1 MTFNPVTIRVTSA
14 PRIGILGG
22 TFDPIHVGH
31 LDAALAAKQALALNE
46 VLVVP
51 SPLTP
56 HKSPKEQVSWHHRFT
71 MSEIATADIPDMRV
85 SDVELKMPSSSPSYT
100 SLTLQQLS
108 ESGYSS
114 QELFFIIGRDAFSE
128 IEQSHNYPNLI
139 EHSHFVVISRSG
151 LSNVEVRK
159 KIPSLSGRMRTI
171 SATKDQIADLDRTT
185 KSLSIWLIETKTRNV
200 SSSDVRELLYKNQST
215 DGLLPAAVRSY
226 ISKHHLYSVRPHTT
240 VLP

>member
-1 MTFNPVTIRVTSA
+1 MTSA

-31 LDAALAAKQALALNE
+31 LDAALAARQALALNE
-46 VLVVP
+46 VLIVP
-51 SPLTP
+51 SRLTP
-56 HKSPKEQVSWHHRFT
+56 HKSPKEQVPWHHRFT

-114 QELFFIIGRDAFSE
+114 QELFFIIGSDAFSE
-128 IEQSHNYPNLI
+128 IEQWHNYPNLI
-139 EHSHFVVISRSG
+139 EQSHFVVISRSG

-226 ISKHHLYSVRPHTT
+226 ISKHHLYSDRPHTT

>member
-1 MTFNPVTIRVTSA
+1 MTSA

-46 VLVVP
+46 VLIVP
-51 SPLTP
+51 SRLTP

-114 QELFFIIGRDAFSE
+114 QELFFIIGSDAFSE
-128 IEQSHNYPNLI
+128 IEQWHNYPNLI
-139 EHSHFVVISRSG
+139 EQSHFVVISRSG

-171 SATKDQIADLDRTT
+171 SAKKDQIADLNRTT

-226 ISKHHLYSVRPHTT
+226 ISKHHLYSDRPHTT

>member
-1 MTFNPVTIRVTSA
+1 M
-14 PRIGILGG
+14 
-22 TFDPIHVGH
+22 
-31 LDAALAAKQALALNE
+31 
-46 VLVVP
+46 P
-51 SPLTP
+51 SRLTP

-114 QELFFIIGRDAFSE
+114 QELFFIIGSDAFSE
-128 IEQSHNYPNLI
+128 IEQWHNYPNLI
-139 EHSHFVVISRSG
+139 EQSHFVVISRSG

-171 SATKDQIADLDRTT
+171 SATKDQIADLNRTT

-226 ISKHHLYSVRPHTT
+226 ISKHHLYSDRPHTT

>member
-1 MTFNPVTIRVTSA
+1 MISA
-14 PRIGILGG
+14 SRIGILGG

-46 VLVVP
+46 VLIVP
-51 SPLTP
+51 SRLTP

-114 QELFFIIGRDAFSE
+114 QELFFIIGSDAFSE
-128 IEQSHNYPNLI
+128 IEQWHNYPNLI
-139 EHSHFVVISRSG
+139 EQSHFVVISRSG

-171 SATKDQIADLDRTT
+171 SGKYDQSSALAKIT
-185 KSLSIWLIETKTRNV
+185 KSPAIWLIETKTRNV

>member
-1 MTFNPVTIRVTSA
+1 M
-14 PRIGILGG
+14 
-22 TFDPIHVGH
+22 
-31 LDAALAAKQALALNE
+31 
-46 VLVVP
+46 P
-51 SPLTP
+51 SRLTP
-56 HKSPKEQVSWHHRFT
+56 HKSPKEQVPWHHRFT

-114 QELFFIIGRDAFSE
+114 QELFFIIGSDAFSE
-128 IEQSHNYPNLI
+128 IEQWHNYPNLI
-139 EHSHFVVISRSG
+139 EQSHFVVISRSG

-171 SATKDQIADLDRTT
+171 SAKKDQIADLNRTT

-226 ISKHHLYSVRPHTT
+226 ISKHHLYSDRPHTT

>member
-1 MTFNPVTIRVTSA
+1 MTSA

-114 QELFFIIGRDAFSE
+114 QELFFIIGSDAFSE
-128 IEQSHNYPNLI
+128 IEQWHNYPNLI
-139 EHSHFVVISRSG
+139 EQSHFVVISRSG

-171 SATKDQIADLDRTT
+171 SATKDQIADLNRTT

-226 ISKHHLYSVRPHTT
+226 ISKHHLYSDRPHTT

>member
-1 MTFNPVTIRVTSA
+1 MTSA

-46 VLVVP
+46 VLIVP
-51 SPLTP
+51 SRLTP
-56 HKSPKEQVSWHHRFT
+56 HKSPKEQVPWHRRFT

-114 QELFFIIGRDAFSE
+114 QELFFIIGSDAFSE
-128 IEQSHNYPNLI
+128 IEQWHNYPNLI
-139 EHSHFVVISRSG
+139 EQSHFVVISRSG

-226 ISKHHLYSVRPHTT
+226 ISKHHLYSDRPHTT

>member
-1 MTFNPVTIRVTSA
+1 MTSA

-31 LDAALAAKQALALNE
+31 LDAALAAKQFLALNE

-114 QELFFIIGRDAFSE
+114 QELFFIIGSDAFSE
-128 IEQSHNYPNLI
+128 IEQWHNYPNLI
-139 EHSHFVVISRSG
+139 EQSHFVVISRSG

-171 SATKDQIADLDRTT
+171 SATKDQIADLNRTT

-200 SSSDVRELLYKNQST
+200 SSSDVRELLYKNLST

-226 ISKHHLYSVRPHTT
+226 ISKHHLYSDRPHTT

>member
-1 MTFNPVTIRVTSA
+1 MTSA

-46 VLVVP
+46 VLIVP
-51 SPLTP
+51 SRLTP
-56 HKSPKEQVSWHHRFT
+56 HKSPKEQVPWHHRFT

-114 QELFFIIGRDAFSE
+114 QELFFIIGSDAFSE
-128 IEQSHNYPNLI
+128 IEQWHNYPNLI
-139 EHSHFVVISRSG
+139 EQSHFVVISRSG

-226 ISKHHLYSVRPHTT
+226 ISKHHLYSDRPHTT

>member
-1 MTFNPVTIRVTSA
+1 MTSA

-46 VLVVP
+46 VLIVP
-51 SPLTP
+51 SRLTP
-56 HKSPKEQVSWHHRFT
+56 HKSPKEQVPWHHRFT

-114 QELFFIIGRDAFSE
+114 QELFFIIGSDAFSE
-128 IEQSHNYPNLI
+128 IEQWHNYPNLI
-139 EHSHFVVISRSG
+139 EQSHFVVISRSG

-159 KIPSLSGRMRTI
+159 KIPSLSGRMGTI

-226 ISKHHLYSVRPHTT
+226 ISKHHLYSDRPHTT

>member
-1 MTFNPVTIRVTSA
+1 M
-14 PRIGILGG
+14 
-22 TFDPIHVGH
+22 
-31 LDAALAAKQALALNE
+31 
-46 VLVVP
+46 P
-51 SPLTP
+51 SRLTP
-56 HKSPKEQVSWHHRFT
+56 HKSPKEQVPWHHRFT

-114 QELFFIIGRDAFSE
+114 QELFFIIGSDAFSE
-128 IEQSHNYPNLI
+128 IEQWHNYPNLI
-139 EHSHFVVISRSG
+139 EQSHFVVISRSG

-226 ISKHHLYSVRPHTT
+226 ISKHHLYSDRPHTT

>member
-1 MTFNPVTIRVTSA
+1 MTSA

-46 VLVVP
+46 VLIVP
-51 SPLTP
+51 SRLTP

-71 MSEIATADIPDMRV
+71 MSEIATAYIPDMRV

-114 QELFFIIGRDAFSE
+114 QELFFIIGSDAFSE
-128 IEQSHNYPNLI
+128 IEQWHNYPNLI
-139 EHSHFVVISRSG
+139 EQSHFVVISRSG

-171 SATKDQIADLDRTT
+171 SATKDQIADLNRTT

-200 SSSDVRELLYKNQST
+200 SSSDVRELLYKNLST

-226 ISKHHLYSVRPHTT
+226 ISKHHLYSDRPHTT

>member
-1 MTFNPVTIRVTSA
+1 MTSA

-46 VLVVP
+46 VFVVP

-85 SDVELKMPSSSPSYT
+85 SDVELKMPSSLPSYT

-108 ESGYSS
+108 ESG
-114 QELFFIIGRDAFSE
+114 
-128 IEQSHNYPNLI
+128 
-139 EHSHFVVISRSG
+139 
-151 LSNVEVRK
+151 
-159 KIPSLSGRMRTI
+159 
-171 SATKDQIADLDRTT
+171 
-185 KSLSIWLIETKTRNV
+185 
-200 SSSDVRELLYKNQST
+200 
-215 DGLLPAAVRSY
+215 
-226 ISKHHLYSVRPHTT
+226 
-240 VLP
+240 

>member
-1 MTFNPVTIRVTSA
+1 MTSA

-46 VLVVP
+46 VLIVP
-51 SPLTP
+51 SRLTP

-114 QELFFIIGRDAFSE
+114 QELFFIIGSDAFSE
-128 IEQSHNYPNLI
+128 IEQWHNYPNLI
-139 EHSHFVVISRSG
+139 EQSHFVVISRSG

-171 SATKDQIADLDRTT
+171 SATKDQIADLNRTT

-226 ISKHHLYSVRPHTT
+226 ISKHHLYSDRPHTT

>member
-1 MTFNPVTIRVTSA
+1 MTSA

-46 VLVVP
+46 VLIVP
-51 SPLTP
+51 SRLTP

-114 QELFFIIGRDAFSE
+114 QELFFIIGSAAFSE
-128 IEQSHNYPNLI
+128 IEQWHNYPNLI
-139 EHSHFVVISRSG
+139 EQSHFVVISRSG

-226 ISKHHLYSVRPHTT
+226 ISKHHLYSDRPHTT

>member
-1 MTFNPVTIRVTSA
+1 MTSA

-46 VLVVP
+46 VLIVP
-51 SPLTP
+51 SRLTP

-114 QELFFIIGRDAFSE
+114 QELFFIIGSDAFSE
-128 IEQSHNYPNLI
+128 IEQWHNYPNLI
-139 EHSHFVVISRSG
+139 EQSHFVVISRSG

-185 KSLSIWLIETKTRNV
+185 KSLSIRLIETKTRNV
-200 SSSDVRELLYKNQST
+200 SSSEVREALSKNQST
-215 DGLLPAAVRSY
+215 EGLLPAAVRSY
-226 ISKHHLYSVRPHTT
+226 ISKHHLYSNRPHTA

>member
-1 MTFNPVTIRVTSA
+1 MTSA

-46 VLVVP
+46 VLIVP
-51 SPLTP
+51 SRLTP
-56 HKSPKEQVSWHHRFT
+56 HKSPKEQVPWHHRFT

-114 QELFFIIGRDAFSE
+114 QELFFIIGSDAFSE
-128 IEQSHNYPNLI
+128 IEQWHNYPNLI
-139 EHSHFVVISRSG
+139 EQSHFVVISRSG

-171 SATKDQIADLDRTT
+171 SATKDQIADLNRTT

-226 ISKHHLYSVRPHTT
+226 ISKHHLYSDRPHTT

>member
-1 MTFNPVTIRVTSA
+1 MTSA

-46 VLVVP
+46 VLIVP
-51 SPLTP
+51 SRLTP

-114 QELFFIIGRDAFSE
+114 QELFFIIGSDAFSE
-128 IEQSHNYPNLI
+128 IEQWHNYPNLI
-139 EHSHFVVISRSG
+139 EQSHFVVISRSG

-226 ISKHHLYSVRPHTT
+226 ISKHHLYSDRPHTT

>member
-1 MTFNPVTIRVTSA
+1 M
-14 PRIGILGG
+14 
-22 TFDPIHVGH
+22 GH

-46 VLVVP
+46 VLIVP
-51 SPLTP
+51 SRLTP
-56 HKSPKEQVSWHHRFT
+56 HKSPKEQVPWHHRFT

-114 QELFFIIGRDAFSE
+114 QELFFIIGSDAFSE
-128 IEQSHNYPNLI
+128 IEQWHNYPNLI
-139 EHSHFVVISRSG
+139 EQSHFVVISRSG

-171 SATKDQIADLDRTT
+171 SATKDQIADLNRTT
-185 KSLSIWLIETKTRNV
+185 KSLSIWLFETKTRNV

-226 ISKHHLYSVRPHTT
+226 ISKHHLYSDRPHTT

>member
-1 MTFNPVTIRVTSA
+1 M
-14 PRIGILGG
+14 
-22 TFDPIHVGH
+22 
-31 LDAALAAKQALALNE
+31 
-46 VLVVP
+46 P
-51 SPLTP
+51 SRLTP

-71 MSEIATADIPDMRV
+71 MSEIASADIPDMRV

-114 QELFFIIGRDAFSE
+114 QELFFIIGSDAFSE
-128 IEQSHNYPNLI
+128 IEQWHNYPNLI
-139 EHSHFVVISRSG
+139 EQSHFVVISRSG

-226 ISKHHLYSVRPHTT
+226 ISKHHLYSDRPHTT

>member
-1 MTFNPVTIRVTSA
+1 MTSA

-46 VLVVP
+46 VLIVP
-51 SPLTP
+51 SRLTP
-56 HKSPKEQVSWHHRFT
+56 HKSPKEQVPWHHRFT

-114 QELFFIIGRDAFSE
+114 QELFFIIGSDAFSE
-128 IEQSHNYPNLI
+128 IEQWHNYPNLI
-139 EHSHFVVISRSG
+139 EQSHFVVISRSG

-200 SSSDVRELLYKNQST
+200 SSSEVREALSKNQST
-215 DGLLPAAVRSY
+215 EGLLPAAVRSY
-226 ISKHHLYSVRPHTT
+226 ISKHHLYSNRPHTA

>member
-1 MTFNPVTIRVTSA
+1 MTSA

-46 VLVVP
+46 VLIVP
-51 SPLTP
+51 SRLTP
-56 HKSPKEQVSWHHRFT
+56 HKSPKEQVPWHHRFT

-114 QELFFIIGRDAFSE
+114 QELFFIIGSDAFSE
-128 IEQSHNYPNLI
+128 IEQWHNYPNLI
-139 EHSHFVVISRSG
+139 EQSHFVVISRSG

-171 SATKDQIADLDRTT
+171 SAKKDQIADLNRTT

-226 ISKHHLYSVRPHTT
+226 ISKHHLYSDRPHTT

>member
-1 MTFNPVTIRVTSA
+1 MTSA

-46 VLVVP
+46 VLIVP
-51 SPLTP
+51 SRLTP

-114 QELFFIIGRDAFSE
+114 QELFFIIGSDAFSE
-128 IEQSHNYPNLI
+128 IEQWHNYPNLI
-139 EHSHFVVISRSG
+139 EQSHFVVISRSG

-171 SATKDQIADLDRTT
+171 SAKKDQIADLNRTT
-185 KSLSIWLIETKTRNV
+185 KSLSIWLIETKTHNV

-226 ISKHHLYSVRPHTT
+226 ISKHHLYSDRPHTT

>member
-1 MTFNPVTIRVTSA
+1 MTSA

-46 VLVVP
+46 VLIVP
-51 SPLTP
+51 SRLTP
-56 HKSPKEQVSWHHRFT
+56 HKSPKEQVPWHHRFT

-85 SDVELKMPSSSPSYT
+85 SDVGLKMPSSSPSYT

-114 QELFFIIGRDAFSE
+114 QELFFIIGSDAFSE
-128 IEQSHNYPNLI
+128 IEQWHNYPNLI
-139 EHSHFVVISRSG
+139 EQSHFVVISRSG

-171 SATKDQIADLDRTT
+171 SATKDQIADLNRTT

-226 ISKHHLYSVRPHTT
+226 ISKHHLYSDRPHTT

>member
-1 MTFNPVTIRVTSA
+1 MTSA

-46 VLVVP
+46 VLIVP

-56 HKSPKEQVSWHHRFT
+56 HKSPKEQVPWHHRFT

-114 QELFFIIGRDAFSE
+114 QELFFIIGSDAFSE
-128 IEQSHNYPNLI
+128 IEQWHNYPNLI
-139 EHSHFVVISRSG
+139 EQSHFVVISRSG

-215 DGLLPAAVRSY
+215 DGLLPTAVRSY
-226 ISKHHLYSVRPHTT
+226 ISKHHLYSDRPHTT

>member
-1 MTFNPVTIRVTSA
+1 M
-14 PRIGILGG
+14 
-22 TFDPIHVGH
+22 
-31 LDAALAAKQALALNE
+31 
-46 VLVVP
+46 P
-51 SPLTP
+51 SRLTP

-85 SDVELKMPSSSPSYT
+85 SDVELKMPSSSPSST

-114 QELFFIIGRDAFSE
+114 QELFFIIGSDAFSE
-128 IEQSHNYPNLI
+128 IEQWHNYPNLI
-139 EHSHFVVISRSG
+139 EQSHFVVISRSG

-226 ISKHHLYSVRPHTT
+226 ISKHHLYSDRPHTT

>member
-1 MTFNPVTIRVTSA
+1 MTSA

-46 VLVVP
+46 VLIVP
-51 SPLTP
+51 SRLTP
-56 HKSPKEQVSWHHRFT
+56 HKSPKEQVPWHHRFT

-114 QELFFIIGRDAFSE
+114 QELFFIIGSDAFSE
-128 IEQSHNYPNLI
+128 IEQWHNYPNLI
-139 EHSHFVVISRSG
+139 EQSHFVVISRSG

-200 SSSDVRELLYKNQST
+200 SSLSL
-215 DGLLPAAVRSY
+215 
-226 ISKHHLYSVRPHTT
+226 IHI
-240 VLP
+240 

>member
-1 MTFNPVTIRVTSA
+1 MTSA

-46 VLVVP
+46 VLIVP
-51 SPLTP
+51 SRLTP

-71 MSEIATADIPDMRV
+71 MSEIATVDIPDMRV

-114 QELFFIIGRDAFSE
+114 QELFFIIGSDAFSE
-128 IEQSHNYPNLI
+128 IEQWHNYPNLI
-139 EHSHFVVISRSG
+139 EQSHFVVISRSG

-171 SATKDQIADLDRTT
+171 SATKDQIADLNRTT

-226 ISKHHLYSVRPHTT
+226 ISKHHLYSDRPHTT

>member
-1 MTFNPVTIRVTSA
+1 VTSA

-71 MSEIATADIPDMRV
+71 MSEIATVDIPDMRV
-85 SDVELKMPSSSPSYT
+85 SDIELKMPPSSPSYT
-100 SLTLQQLS
+100 SLTLQQFS

-114 QELFFIIGRDAFSE
+114 QELFFIIGSDAFSE
-128 IEQSHNYPNLI
+128 IEQWHNYPQLI
-139 EHSHFVVISRSG
+139 KQSHFVVISRSG
-151 LSNVEVRK
+151 LSNTALRK
-159 KIPSLSGRMRTI
+159 KLPGLSGRMRTI
-171 SATKDQIADLDRTT
+171 SATYDQSSALAKTT
-185 KSLSIWLIETKTRNV
+185 KSPAIWLIETKTRNV
-200 SSSDVRELLYKNQST
+200 SSSKVREALSKNQST
-215 DGLLPAAVRSY
+215 EGLLPAAVRSY
-226 ISKHHLYSVRPHTT
+226 ISKHHLYSNRPHTT

>member
-1 MTFNPVTIRVTSA
+1 MISA
-14 PRIGILGG
+14 SRIGILGG

-31 LDAALAAKQALALNE
+31 LDAALAAQQALALNE
-46 VLVVP
+46 ILIVP
-51 SPLTP
+51 SRLTP
-56 HKSPKEQVSWHHRFT
+56 HKSPQRQVSSHHRFA
-71 MSEIATADIPDMRV
+71 MSELATADIPDMRV
-85 SDVELKMPSSSPSYT
+85 SDIEFKMPSCSPSYT

-108 ESGYSS
+108 ESGYKS
-114 QELFFIIGRDAFSE
+114 QQLFFIIGSDAFSE
-128 IEQSHNYPNLI
+128 IEQWHNYPNLI
-139 EHSHFVVISRSG
+139 EQSHFVVISRSG

-200 SSSDVRELLYKNQST
+200 SSSEVREALSKNQST
-215 DGLLPAAVRSY
+215 EGLLPAAVRSY
-226 ISKHHLYSVRPHTT
+226 IAKHHLYSNRPHTA